1 MSQPLLLNLRNLA
14 CGYQDQRVVQNLNLH
29 LNAGDIGCLLGS
41 SGCGKTTTLRAI
53 AGFEPVHEGEIS
65 LAGEVISSA
74 GFTLAPEK
82 RRIGMVF
89 QDYAL
94 FPHLSVADNIAFG
107 IRKHPQKERVVAEL
121 LELVNLKNLGKRF
134 PHELSGGQQQRV
146 ALARALAPEPQL
158 LLLDEPFSNLDG
170 ELRRKLSHEVRD
182 ILKARGTSA
191 ILVTHD
197 QEEAFAVSDHV
208 GVFKE
213 GRLEQWDTP
222 YNLYHEPLTP
232 FVASFIGQGYFIRGQ
247 LNTPESVTTELGELR
262 GNRAYTWPTG
272 GAVDVLLRPD
282 DIVYAPDSALK
293 ARIVGKTFLGAST
306 LYRLQLP
313 TGAQLESIFP
323 SHADHLVGADV
334 GIRVA
339 AEHLVLF
346 QASGSTAAQIPQVES
361 GVRRYSTPPDV
372 NASRPANF
380 RELGLGV
387 FGQHCRCQL
396 HLKPPSPRTD
406 KNCRKRLRRHIDEGA
421 QAFLLPQR
429 ADAAQQ
435 VTGGPLRRCRVCH
448 LDLFTPAACAKAFK
462 SKLPTTGTT
471 ATSSSA
477 FSLLASRVLNTCAGS
492 RPNFSAASRP

>member
-1 MSQPLLLNLRNLA
+1 M
-14 CGYQDQRVVQNLNLH
+14 
-29 LNAGDIGCLLGS
+29 
-41 SGCGKTTTLRAI
+41 
-53 AGFEPVHEGEIS
+53 
-65 LAGEVISSA
+65 
-74 GFTLAPEK
+74 
-82 RRIGMVF
+82 
-89 QDYAL
+89 
-94 FPHLSVADNIAFG
+94 ADNIAFG
-107 IRKHPQKERVVAEL
+107 IRKHPDKDRVTQEL
-121 LELVNLKNLGKRF
+121 LELVNLRNLGKRF

-247 LNTPESVTTELGELR
+247 LLSPESVQTELGVLR

-282 DIVYAPDSALK
+282 DIVYAPDSELK
-293 ARIVGKTFLGAST
+293 AKIIGKTFLGAST

-313 TGAQLESIFP
+313 TGSQLESIFP
-323 SHADHLVGADV
+323 SHADHLPGAEV

-339 AEHLVLF
+339 AEHLVMF
-346 QASGSTAAQIPQVES
+346 QTSGSTAAQIQHTES
-361 GVRRYSTPPDV
+361 GVRRFST
-372 NASRPANF
+372 
-380 RELGLGV
+380 
-387 FGQHCRCQL
+387 
-396 HLKPPSPRTD
+396 TD
-406 KNCRKRLRRHIDEGA
+406 
-421 QAFLLPQR
+421 
-429 ADAAQQ
+429 
-435 VTGGPLRRCRVCH
+435 
-448 LDLFTPAACAKAFK
+448 
-462 SKLPTTGTT
+462 
-471 ATSSSA
+471 
-477 FSLLASRVLNTCAGS
+477 
-492 RPNFSAASRP
+492 

>member
-53 AGFEPVHEGEIS
+53 AGFEPVHEGEIQ
-65 LAGEVISSA
+65 LAGETISSA

-107 IRKHPQKERVVAEL
+107 IRKHPQKDRVTEEL

-247 LNTPESVTTELGELR
+247 LSSPESVQTELGELR
-262 GNRAYTWPTG
+262 GNRAYTWPIG

-306 LYRLQLP
+306 LYRLLLP

-323 SHADHLVGADV
+323 SHVDRQVGAEV

-346 QASGSTAAQIPQVES
+346 QASGSTAAQIPAAES
-361 GVRRYSTPPDV
+361 GVRRYST
-372 NASRPANF
+372 AN
-380 RELGLGV
+380 
-387 FGQHCRCQL
+387 
-396 HLKPPSPRTD
+396 
-406 KNCRKRLRRHIDEGA
+406 
-421 QAFLLPQR
+421 
-429 ADAAQQ
+429 
-435 VTGGPLRRCRVCH
+435 
-448 LDLFTPAACAKAFK
+448 
-462 SKLPTTGTT
+462 
-471 ATSSSA
+471 
-477 FSLLASRVLNTCAGS
+477 
-492 RPNFSAASRP
+492 

>member
-1 MSQPLLLNLRNLA
+1 MLLKLKTLA
-14 CGYQDQRVVQNLNLH
+14 CGYQDQRVVQDLNLH

-53 AGFEPVHEGEIS
+53 AGFEPVHEGEII
-65 LAGEVISSA
+65 LDGEVISRA
-74 GFTLAPEK
+74 GYTLAPEK

-94 FPHLSVADNIAFG
+94 FPHLTVAENIAFG
-107 IRKHPQKERVVAEL
+107 IRKHPRLAQLTRGM
-121 LELVNLKNLGKRF
+121 LELVNLGALGKRY

-170 ELRRKLSHEVRD
+170 ELRRRLSHEVRD

-222 YNLYHEPLTP
+222 YNLYHEPATP

-247 LNTPESVTTELGELR
+247 LVDAESVQTELGVLR
-262 GNRAYTWPTG
+262 GNRAYAG
-272 GAVDVLLRPD
+272 VSGAPMDVLLRPD
-282 DIVYAPDSALK
+282 DIIYSPDSTLR
-293 ARIVGKTFLGAST
+293 ARVASKTFQGAAT

-313 TGAQLESIFP
+313 TGTQLEGLFP
-323 SHADHLVGADV
+323 SHADLNPGDQV
-334 GIRVA
+334 GIQVA

-346 QASGSTAAQIPQVES
+346 PAVGSVPVHS
-361 GVRRYSTPPDV
+361 
-372 NASRPANF
+372 
-380 RELGLGV
+380 
-387 FGQHCRCQL
+387 
-396 HLKPPSPRTD
+396 
-406 KNCRKRLRRHIDEGA
+406 
-421 QAFLLPQR
+421 
-429 ADAAQQ
+429 
-435 VTGGPLRRCRVCH
+435 
-448 LDLFTPAACAKAFK
+448 
-462 SKLPTTGTT
+462 
-471 ATSSSA
+471 
-477 FSLLASRVLNTCAGS
+477 
-492 RPNFSAASRP
+492 